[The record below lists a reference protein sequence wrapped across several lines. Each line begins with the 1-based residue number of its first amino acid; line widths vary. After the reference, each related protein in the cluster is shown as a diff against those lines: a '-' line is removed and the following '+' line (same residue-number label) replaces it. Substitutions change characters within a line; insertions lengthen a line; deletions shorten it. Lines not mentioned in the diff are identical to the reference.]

1 MDTRKKI
8 LNILIEKLQLEI
20 DDVDHVDYSMNL
32 FESEEEEGFG
42 LDSVDALE
50 IVVAVKKEFGVDLK
64 NVQNIESILK
74 SIDTLA
80 SYIEEQQQK
89 E

>member
-8 LNILIEKLQLEI
+8 FNILIEKLQLEI

-32 FESEEEEGFG
+32 FESDEEEGFG

>member
-20 DDVDHVDYSMNL
+20 DDVDHVDYAMNL
-32 FESEEEEGFG
+32 FESDEEEGFG

-50 IVVAVKKEFGVDLK
+50 IIVAVKKEFGVDLK

-80 SYIEEQQQK
+80 SYIEEQQ
-89 E
+89 

>member
-32 FESEEEEGFG
+32 FESDEEEGFG